1 MAAGG
6 TALAK
11 PGAASQV
18 WRWVMANFG
27 SSWFLLGPLLAA
39 YAPRRLFQ
47 TYFNLFLRRHARRL
61 LNFVDPYVS
70 IDFWDCPPVSRY
82 AALQPLAS
90 AHDTTYEEVKA
101 YLSSSCSEQDAR
113 ELRAEGAKE
122 GDGLVL
128 SLNDGQD
135 VADEFR
141 GATLWWS
148 SVPADE
154 LVVAH
159 AAHHGQQQNTDHDG
173 RRCQR
178 LTFHRRHRRLVVDE
192 YLPHVRRR
200 GRDILFAN
208 RRRRLYTNNRTT
220 GYSSAYDKTWSFVN
234 FDHPTTFDTLA
245 MDPDRKKE
253 IMDDLDA
260 FRNNREFYRRTG
272 KPWKRGYL
280 LYGPPGTG
288 KSTMIAAMANY
299 LNYDIYDVELT
310 VVSNNNDL
318 RKLLIQ
324 TTSKS
329 IIIIEDIDCSL
340 DLTGKRDGKK
350 KPAAPT
356 SPYEL
361 HGGGSE
367 VTLSGLLNFID
378 GLWSA
383 CGGERIVVF
392 TTNHVDQLDPALIRR
407 GRMDMHIEMS
417 YCGFE
422 AFKTLAKNYLDIHAH
437 RLFPAVEEQL
447 NEVELTPADVAECL
461 MTAKRAGYGED
472 AALEFLIQEL
482 KKKGAE
488 TKAAAEAAAAA
499 EEAVQTNESEAD
511 NDDDDEYEYEED
523 AEDVEEEDDPESVI
537 PADISKYLVAVN
549 NIAGLGDLSSIKDL
563 LGDIKKKRADAK
575 EELQKMGTGAKEA
588 AVEANLPKTENN
600 EIEDVRKSKDAR
612 T

>member
-1 MAAGG
+1 MAAAS

-18 WRWVMANFG
+18 WRFVMANFG

-70 IDFWDCPPVSRY
+70 IDFWECPPILRY

-90 AHDTTYEEVKA
+90 APDTTYEEVKA
-101 YLSSSCSEQDAR
+101 YLSSACSEQDAR

-148 SVPADE
+148 SVPTDE

-159 AAHHGQQQNTDHDG
+159 AAHDQQQNADHDG

-192 YLPHVRRR
+192 YLPHEEGDHGRPRRVPQQP
-200 GRDILFAN
+200 G
-208 RRRRLYTNNRTT
+208 
-220 GYSSAYDKTWSFVN
+220 
-234 FDHPTTFDTLA
+234 
-245 MDPDRKKE
+245 
-253 IMDDLDA
+253 
-260 FRNNREFYRRTG
+260 
-272 KPWKRGYL
+272 L
-280 LYGPPGTG
+280 LLHGPPGTG
-288 KSTMIAAMANY
+288 KSTMVAAMANY

-329 IIIIEDIDCSL
+329 IIVIEDIDCSL

-350 KPAAPT
+350 KKPAPT
-356 SPYEL
+356 SPYGL

-383 CGGERIVVF
+383 CGGERVVVF
-392 TTNHVDQLDPALIRR
+392 TTSHVDQLDPALIRR

-437 RLFPAVEEQL
+437 RLFAAVEEQL
-447 NEVELTPADVAECL
+447 KEVEITPADVAECL

-472 AALEFLIQEL
+472 AALEFLIEEL

-488 TKAAAEAAAAA
+488 AKAAAAE

-511 NDDDDEYEYEED
+511 NDDDEYEYEKD
-523 AEDVEEEDDPESVI
+523 REDVEDEDDPESVI
-537 PADISKYLVAVN
+537 PADISKYLVAVS
-549 NIAGLGDLSSIKDL
+549 NIAGLGDLSSIKNLIGDL
-563 LGDIKKKRADAK
+563 KKKRADAK

-588 AVEANLPKTENN
+588 AVEANVPQTENN
-600 EIEDVRKSKDAR
+600 EVEKNVRESKDAR
-612 T
+612 TWGSQEEEN

>member
-6 TALAK
+6 TKL
-11 PGAASQV
+11 GAASQV
-18 WRWVMANFG
+18 WRWVLANFG
-27 SSWFLLGPLLAA
+27 SWWFLLGPLLAA

-61 LNFVDPYVS
+61 LNLVDPYVS
-70 IDFWDCPPVSRY
+70 IDFWEGPPVSRY
-82 AALQPLAS
+82 AALEPLDSAIAS
-90 AHDTTYEEVKA
+90 DTTFYEEVKA
-101 YLSSSCSEQDAR
+101 YLSSACSEQDAR
-113 ELRAEGAKE
+113 ALRAEGAKE

-141 GATLWWS
+141 GATMWWS

-154 LVVAH
+154 NAD
-159 AAHHGQQQNTDHDG
+159 NDG

-178 LTFHRRHRRLVVDE
+178 LTFHRLVVDE

-208 RRRRLYTNNRTT
+208 RRRRLYTNNRTS
-220 GYSSAYDKTWSFVN
+220 GYASSYDKTWSFVN
-234 FDHPTTFDTLA
+234 LDHPTTFDTLA
-245 MDPDRKKE
+245 MDPARKKE

-260 FRNNREFYRRTG
+260 FRNNRDFYRRTR

-280 LYGPPGTG
+280 LHGPPGTG
-288 KSTMIAAMANY
+288 KSTMVAAMANY

-310 VVSNNNDL
+310 VVTNNNDL
-318 RKLLIQ
+318 RRLLIQ

-329 IIIIEDIDCSL
+329 IIVIEDIDCSL
-340 DLTGKRDGKK
+340 DLTGKRDGNKRK
-350 KPAAPT
+350 KPAPT
-356 SPYEL
+356 SPYAL

-383 CGGERIVVF
+383 CGGERLVVF

-407 GRMDMHIEMS
+407 GRMDEMS

-422 AFKTLAKNYLDIHAH
+422 GFKTLAKNYLDIHVH
-437 RLFPAVEEQL
+437 HQLFAAVEEQL
-447 NEVELTPADVAECL
+447 KELEITPADVAECL

-472 AALEFLIQEL
+472 AALEFLVEDL
-482 KKKGAE
+482 KKKGA
-488 TKAAAEAAAAA
+488 
-499 EEAVQTNESEAD
+499 VQTTNESEAD

-523 AEDVEEEDDPESVI
+523 LTRRRRRGLQGARAHGCLARGLCFVDVTALAS
-537 PADISKYLVAVN
+537 SKPPHL
-549 NIAGLGDLSSIKDL
+549 
-563 LGDIKKKRADAK
+563 
-575 EELQKMGTGAKEA
+575 
-588 AVEANLPKTENN
+588 
-600 EIEDVRKSKDAR
+600 
-612 T
+612 